1 MRSHF
6 FIGGHYKT
14 KTLSRFAV
22 LIQSLNL
29 RVSSALLWQH
39 YFPLSDVILENKIDS
54 QNEWY
59 FPQNHSKKSL
69 RETTFVFQ
77 LYACIHMSCDERY
90 AKNSTLGIVLLVFRN
105 IWKDECMSGK
115 NFSHFE
121 LAFWFSKRAALSKE
135 SMLSS
140 EKQWWAGSTLV
151 NLYYSF
157 LLEATTT
164 KSFSGNCQIF
174 KFRMVL
180 NDALD
185 WSLF

>member
-1 MRSHF
+1 MS
-6 FIGGHYKT
+6 YWKT
-14 KTLSRFAV
+14 KLTAKMNDIFLKTIV
-22 LIQSLNL
+22 
-29 RVSSALLWQH
+29 
-39 YFPLSDVILENKIDS
+39 
-54 QNEWY
+54 
-59 FPQNHSKKSL
+59 KKSL

-121 LAFWFSKRAALSKE
+121 LAFWFSKRAVLSKE

-164 KSFSGNCQIF
+164 KSFSGNCQIY